1 MGNCSEDCGGGMRT
15 NTRTK
20 NVEEAHGGVC
30 VGEAT
35 ITESCNTDE
44 CPGKKS
50 AHKNVM
56 QKTS

>member
-1 MGNCSEDCGGGMRT
+1 MRT

-20 NVEEAHGGVC
+20 NVEEEHGGVC

-44 CPGKKS
+44 CPGKNS
-50 AHKNVM
+50 AHKNDHVKM
-56 QKTS
+56 SYRNVTF